1 MDKGAFVTLA
11 TLVTPSIETTRTA
24 SLATLVEE
32 IIPLQNKRQHTGDK
46 LKGKADSRS
55 SSVWDDAGVTL
66 AQAQKTFTTKEMK
79 VFSSTSPNEVV
90 GRHLHKLAQ
99 VLVQIHH
106 LLFSFFLFFFFF
118 FRSSSFFQVLRES
131 LHITLEYLTQEAKV
145 VPTVYRVEALE
156 AKNSKLEKDLIAAMD
171 KANTLKEKIKVMG
184 DDLRAERLLT
194 MEKDEQLQ
202 ASKEKLKTIAAKA
215 VKAF

>member
-1 MDKGAFVTLA
+1 MLG
-11 TLVTPSIETTRTA
+11 
-24 SLATLVEE
+24 
-32 IIPLQNKRQHTGDK
+32 
-46 LKGKADSRS
+46 
-55 SSVWDDAGVTL
+55 
-66 AQAQKTFTTKEMK
+66 
-79 VFSSTSPNEVV
+79 
-90 GRHLHKLAQ
+90 
-99 VLVQIHH
+99 
-106 LLFSFFLFFFFF
+106 
-118 FRSSSFFQVLRES
+118 ES

-171 KANTLKEKIKVMG
+171 EANTLKEKIKVMG